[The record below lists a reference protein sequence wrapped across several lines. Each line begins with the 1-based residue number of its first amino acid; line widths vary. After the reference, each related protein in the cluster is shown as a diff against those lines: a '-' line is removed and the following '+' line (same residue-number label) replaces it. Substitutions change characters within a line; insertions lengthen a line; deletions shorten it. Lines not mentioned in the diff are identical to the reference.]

1 MLKTKLISSLDKC
14 FIDSNYDEFAEIKS
28 INIYKNTDASFQL
41 IPYEEAEARVA
52 RMVGKIEVEGDLAEF
67 VKFRS
72 VECIPNYVPIEP
84 TPKMAAELDPDY
96 IRNEPGLYP
105 DLLLPLH
112 HTNAVTVLNQ
122 QIHPV
127 WIDVKNDGSFA
138 PGEHTLKFKLYN
150 QYNEVACENE
160 ITINVIDIAL
170 PEQETKVTQWFYADC
185 LADYYDVEVWSD
197 RHFEICRRFVQT
209 AVDNGINMILTP
221 VLTPPL
227 DTAVDWERTT
237 NQLVQVTVTNGEY
250 SFDLSLLDRW
260 VNMLL
265 DCGVKYFEINHLFT
279 QWGAFKCPKVMAT
292 VDGEYKRIFGWDTPA
307 EGEDYVTFL
316 NLLLKEVT
324 TYFENRGL
332 KDRVYFHISDE
343 PWEEHL
349 PQYKLNR
356 KNIGEALKG
365 WKILDALSHV
375 EYYQQGLCENPVP
388 QVNRVLPFLEED
400 IKERWVYYCCYPYE
414 GYSNRF
420 MAMHSART
428 RFLGIQMYK
437 YGLEGFLHWG
447 YNFYNNQF
455 SWDHIDPLLNGNA
468 GHWAG
473 GGDAASVY
481 PGRHGMPLESIRLIA
496 FRQGLEDI
504 RALKLCE
511 SLYSKAEV
519 VAAIEKAYGAEIVF
533 EKCANSTEVM
543 QKVRDAVDNMIMA
556 KL

>member
-1 MLKTKLISSLDKC
+1 MLKTKIISSLDKC
-14 FIDSNYDEFAEIKS
+14 FIDSNYDDFAEIKS
-28 INIYKNTDASFQL
+28 VNIYKNTDAAFQL
-41 IPYEEAEARVA
+41 IPYNEEEARVA
-52 RMVGKIEVEGDLAEF
+52 RMVGKIEVEGDLADY

-84 TPKMAAELDPDY
+84 TPKFAAELDPDY

-122 QIHPV
+122 QIHPI
-127 WIDVKNDGSFA
+127 WIDVKNDGSFTA
-138 PGEHTLKFKLYN
+138 GEHTLKFKLFN
-150 QYNEVACENE
+150 QYGEVACENE
-160 ITINVIDIAL
+160 IVVNVIDTLL

-197 RHFEICRRFVQT
+197 KHFEICKRFVQT

-221 VLTPPL
+221 IVTPPL
-227 DTAVDWERTT
+227 DTAVGHERTT
-237 NQLVQVTVTNGEY
+237 NQLVQVSIDNGVY
-250 SFDLSLLDRW
+250 SFDLSLLERW
-260 VNMLL
+260 VDMLL
-265 DCGVKYFEINHLFT
+265 ECGVKYFEINHLFT
-279 QWGAFKCPKVMAT
+279 QWGSFHCPKVMAT
-292 VDGEYKRIFGWDTPA
+292 VDGVYKKIFGWETAA
-307 EGEDYVTFL
+307 EGEEYVTFL

-324 TYFENRGL
+324 TYFEGRGL

-356 KNIGEALKG
+356 KNIGEVLKG
-365 WKILDALSHV
+365 WHILDALSHV
-375 EYYQQGLCENPVP
+375 EYYKQGLCENPVP
-388 QVNRVLPFLEED
+388 QVDRVLPFLEED
-400 IKERWVYYCCYPYE
+400 IKERWVYYCCYPYV

-428 RFLGIQMYK
+428 RFLGTQMYK

-447 YNFYNNQF
+447 YNYYNNQF

-481 PGRHGMPLESIRLIA
+481 PGRHGMPLESLRIIA
-496 FRQGLEDI
+496 FKQGLEDI
-504 RALKLCE
+504 RAMKLCE
-511 SLYSKAEV
+511 SL
-519 VAAIEKAYGAEIVF
+519 
-533 EKCANSTEVM
+533 
-543 QKVRDAVDNMIMA
+543 
-556 KL
+556 